1 MFTGL
6 IEARGTV
13 QELQRSAHGGKLTIA
28 TVLPLGEVRIGDSIA
43 VNGACLTV
51 TDLGPGRF
59 SADISTETLERTTLG
74 TLRHGAVLNLE
85 RALRLGDRLGGHL
98 VTGHIDGVAR
108 ISGRVQQGNAWK
120 ISCGFEAALARLLVA
135 KGSVALDGISLTVN
149 EVGEESFSV
158 MVIPHTL
165 EQTTLGACRVGDR
178 INVETDLIGK
188 YVARLL
194 GSSREVGGGVTMDL
208 LAKGGFL

>member
-6 IEARGTV
+6 IEAVGT
-13 QELQRSAHGGKLTIA
+13 LQDFQRASSGGKVTIV
-28 TVLPLGEVRIGDSIA
+28 TRLPLGEVQIGDSIA

-51 TDLGPGRF
+51 IALGAGHF
-59 SADISTETLERTTLG
+59 SADVSNETLECSTLG
-74 TLRHGAVLNLE
+74 ALARGAAVNLE

-98 VTGHIDGVAR
+98 VTGHVDGMAS
-108 ISGRVQQGNAWK
+108 ITERVRQGNAWR
-120 ISCGFEAALARLLVA
+120 IGCRIDATLARLLVV

-149 EVGEESFSV
+149 EVGEDSFSV

-165 EQTTLGACRVGDR
+165 EQTTLARGQVGDR
-178 INVETDLIGK
+178 VNIETDLIGK

-194 GSSREVGGGVTMDL
+194 GNGATQGRGVTMDL